1 MFEPLILEKK
11 KLLINI
17 HFKSIFDNKE
27 NKYIYLLLTIVSKTW
42 GITMVDEE
50 NQTINQEIA
59 SQTNSN
65 SSQDTEN
72 SITSNDVTPTDNVA
86 DSSTNNVD
94 KSSDSQSSD
103 SESPETK
110 EPETKEPETKEP
122 ETKEPE
128 TKEPETK
135 EPEPVLKERR
145 NFLKIIAVAGG
156 ILGLTPFIPYGS
168 FFTATLGGTEPTR
181 QKIMTV
187 EGSFANVNDMEPDSS
202 IVFPYPRTGD
212 PEKDAEPFRRYQLIR
227 LASNAGGDAND
238 ASSLR
243 IYSMVCVHLWCLWDY
258 IEGREIEVDGEKLTG
273 NIECPC
279 HGSNYDPRT
288 GQAHKGPAMLQSK
301 PNDALPTL
309 PVEVDEKGD
318 VWVLPPDTA
327 LDKNGV
333 VGMGRY
339 VEL

>member
-72 SITSNDVTPTDNVA
+72 STTSNDVTPTDNVA

-103 SESPETK
+103 SES
-110 EPETKEPETKEP
+110 
-122 ETKEPE
+122 PE

>member
-1 MFEPLILEKK
+1 MI
-11 KLLINI
+11 
-17 HFKSIFDNKE
+17 
-27 NKYIYLLLTIVSKTW
+27 IVSKTW

-59 SQTNSN
+59 SQTNSD

-72 SITSNDVTPTDNVA
+72 STTSNDVTPTGNVD

-94 KSSDSQSSD
+94 KSSDSQPSD
-103 SESPETK
+103 SES
-110 EPETKEPETKEP
+110 P

-187 EGSFANVNDMEPDSS
+187 EGAFANVNDMEPDSS

-227 LASNAGGDAND
+227 LASDAGGDAND
-238 ASSLR
+238 VSSLR
-243 IYSMVCVHLWCLWDY
+243 IYSMVCVHLWCLWD
-258 IEGREIEVDGEKLTG
+258 ILK
-273 NIECPC
+273 
-279 HGSNYDPRT
+279 
-288 GQAHKGPAMLQSK
+288 
-301 PNDALPTL
+301 
-309 PVEVDEKGD
+309 
-318 VWVLPPDTA
+318 
-327 LDKNGV
+327 V
-333 VGMGRY
+333 VK
-339 VEL
+339 

>member
-1 MFEPLILEKK
+1 
-11 KLLINI
+11 
-17 HFKSIFDNKE
+17 
-27 NKYIYLLLTIVSKTW
+27 
-42 GITMVDEE
+42 MVDEE
-50 NQTINQEIA
+50 NQTINREIA

-72 SITSNDVTPTDNVA
+72 STTSNDVTPTDNVD

-103 SESPETK
+103 SESPETKEPETK

-187 EGSFANVNDMEPDSS
+187 EGAFANVNDMEPDSA

-212 PEKDAEPFRRYQLIR
+212 AEKDAEPFRRYQLIR
-227 LASNAGGDAND
+227 LASDAGGDAND
-238 ASSLR
+238 VSSLR

-288 GQAHKGPAMLQSK
+288 GISHKGPAMLQSK

-318 VWVLPPDTA
+318 IWVLPPDTA

>member
-1 MFEPLILEKK
+1 M
-11 KLLINI
+11 
-17 HFKSIFDNKE
+17 
-27 NKYIYLLLTIVSKTW
+27 TIVSKTW

-72 SITSNDVTPTDNVA
+72 STTSNDVTPTDNVA

-103 SESPETK
+103 SES
-110 EPETKEPETKEP
+110 
-122 ETKEPE
+122 PE

>member
-1 MFEPLILEKK
+1 MKYQVKKISALQTSKISAICNAPWGLIHTLVG
-11 KLLINI
+11 L
-17 HFKSIFDNKE
+17 
-27 NKYIYLLLTIVSKTW
+27 W
-42 GITMVDEE
+42 
-50 NQTINQEIA
+50 
-59 SQTNSN
+59 
-65 SSQDTEN
+65 
-72 SITSNDVTPTDNVA
+72 
-86 DSSTNNVD
+86 
-94 KSSDSQSSD
+94 
-103 SESPETK
+103 
-110 EPETKEPETKEP
+110 
-122 ETKEPE
+122 
-128 TKEPETK
+128 
-135 EPEPVLKERR
+135 
-145 NFLKIIAVAGG
+145 
-156 ILGLTPFIPYGS
+156 ILMNP
-168 FFTATLGGTEPTR
+168 
-181 QKIMTV
+181 
-187 EGSFANVNDMEPDSS
+187 
-202 IVFPYPRTGD
+202 TGD

>member
-72 SITSNDVTPTDNVA
+72 STTSNDVTPTDNVA

-103 SESPETK
+103 SES
-110 EPETKEPETKEP
+110 PETKEP

>member
-1 MFEPLILEKK
+1 MCIRDRP
-11 KLLINI
+11 
-17 HFKSIFDNKE
+17 D
-27 NKYIYLLLTIVSKTW
+27 
-42 GITMVDEE
+42 
-50 NQTINQEIA
+50 
-59 SQTNSN
+59 
-65 SSQDTEN
+65 
-72 SITSNDVTPTDNVA
+72 
-86 DSSTNNVD
+86 
-94 KSSDSQSSD
+94 
-103 SESPETK
+103 TK
-110 EPETKEPETKEP
+110 EPD
-122 ETKEPE
+122 
-128 TKEPETK
+128 TK
-135 EPEPVLKERR
+135 EPEPVSKERR
-145 NFLKIIAVAGG
+145 NFLKVIAVAGG

-181 QKIMTV
+181 QRIMTV
-187 EGSFANVNDMEPDSS
+187 EGFFANVNDMEPDSS
-202 IVFPYPRTGD
+202 VVFPYPRTGD

-288 GQAHKGPAMLQSK
+288 GQAHKGPAMMQSK